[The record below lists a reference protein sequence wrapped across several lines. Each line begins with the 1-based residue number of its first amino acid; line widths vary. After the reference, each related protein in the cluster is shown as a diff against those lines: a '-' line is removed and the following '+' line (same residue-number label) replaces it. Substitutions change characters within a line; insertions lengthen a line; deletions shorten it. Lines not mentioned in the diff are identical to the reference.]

1 MGLFAHASRVEM
13 GLLEV
18 ALRTL
23 ETYCIVWLW
32 LLLPTPDPASDAS
45 LDESYSMPDS
55 LEENPPRVLSPMPS
69 PGPRPSK
76 TGRSET
82 LPPPGNTIARA
93 AWLGAD
99 CPRGRGSYSHTT
111 QLRELND
118 APNP

>member
-99 CPRGRGSYSHTT
+99 CSRGRGSHPVTHGCEEERT
-111 QLRELND
+111 E
-118 APNP
+118 P